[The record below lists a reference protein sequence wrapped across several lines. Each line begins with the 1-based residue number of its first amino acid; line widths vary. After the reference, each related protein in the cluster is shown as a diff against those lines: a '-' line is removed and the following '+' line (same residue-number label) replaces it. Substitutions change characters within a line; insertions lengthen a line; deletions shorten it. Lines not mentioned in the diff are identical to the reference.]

1 MEYLMHKPSRWKV
14 VTVYGINLGIFLV
27 LYLISSY
34 LLYRVYRSY
43 RFSDKPMLASI
54 VCVHCSLGILVIYNS
69 IMVDINIFRDESLFE
84 RTNMVFALSTTLL
97 GFILECVIL
106 LGLIFDLYKWWL
118 FISMTTDDEGFQE
131 YNEQIMDQTKK
142 LSEAETTQKL

>member
-1 MEYLMHKPSRWKV
+1 
-14 VTVYGINLGIFLV
+14 
-27 LYLISSY
+27 
-34 LLYRVYRSY
+34 
-43 RFSDKPMLASI
+43 
-54 VCVHCSLGILVIYNS
+54 
-69 IMVDINIFRDESLFE
+69 MVDINIYRDDSLFE

-118 FISMTTDDEGFQE
+118 FISMTTYDEGFQE

-142 LSEAETTQKL
+142 LSEAETNKL

>member
-1 MEYLMHKPSRWKV
+1 MEYLIHKPSRWKV

-27 LYLISSY
+27 LYIISSY
-34 LLYRVYRSY
+34 LLYRVYRSF

-54 VCVHCSLGILVIYNS
+54 LCAHCSLGILVVYNS
-69 IMVDINIFRDESLFE
+69 IMVDINIYRDDSLFE

-118 FISMTTDDEGFQE
+118 FISMTTYDEGFQE

-142 LSEAETTQKL
+142 LSEAETNKL